1 MYRYVQKRNSAE
13 GLYITK
19 LFLEEKALRLVIV
32 ILKKLGLH
40 ALIPKSAIWDNQR
53 RNLFNVLF
61 RLLASGLYKKHGTK
75 YACESKAAFQW
86 GINKHI

>member
-13 GLYITK
+13 GLYITI

-32 ILKKLGLH
+32 TKKLALN
-40 ALIPKSAIWDNQR
+40 ALIPKSALWHSQR

-61 RLLASGLYKKHGTK
+61 RLLASGLYKKHGTLN
-75 YACESKAAFQW
+75 ACESNAAFQW